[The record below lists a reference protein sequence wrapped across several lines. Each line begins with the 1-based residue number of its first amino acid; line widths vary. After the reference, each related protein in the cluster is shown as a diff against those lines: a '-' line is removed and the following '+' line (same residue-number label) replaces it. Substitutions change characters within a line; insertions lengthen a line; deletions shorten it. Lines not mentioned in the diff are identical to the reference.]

1 MFSKV
6 LQRVRGFPARP
17 TEWTNRLGPAA
28 LIGIDG
34 AIPKSGQKLYQYIT
48 ARDSPHCDHY
58 AEVVLH
64 DGKHPIDLPPETVS
78 LLPTLDCGLM
88 TPDLLNIDTTSTS
101 ASPVVT
107 SGDWYTTTN
116 EVATELYEK
125 GYTPVSVGGDGGNT
139 LPMLESYKRVFPED
153 EVILIHLS
161 AFPTVSKMSSSVR
174 VSLEKNLVKGV
185 ISIANR
191 CVTQDDR
198 KLRKQFKM
206 FYMDLYAIYGK
217 GLFCV
222 RDIRNDYPVF
232 LSIDVNVLDPAFAPG
247 VEAPESGGLSVRD
260 TLHILNAIR
269 GPKIA
274 GVDIHGYNPNLDIVR
289 PDGTGLTEVAASKIA
304 KEAIFKIFGISNATE
319 KEGIERMA
327 MLQRQGQI
335 AAENPYPEF

>member
-6 LQRVRGFPARP
+6 LQRVRAVPARP
-17 TEWTNRLGPAA
+17 AEWTNRLGPAA

-34 AIPKSGQKLYQYIT
+34 AIPKSGQNLYQYT
-48 ARDSPHCDHY
+48 TTRDSPHCDHY
-58 AEVVLH
+58 AEVILH
-64 DGKHPIDLPPETVS
+64 DGKNIIDLPPETVS
-78 LLPTLDCGLM
+78 LLPTLDCGVM
-88 TPDLLNIDTTSTS
+88 TPDVDVATSPVSSGDWCTSTS
-101 ASPVVT
+101 
-107 SGDWYTTTN
+107 
-116 EVATELYEK
+116 EVATDLYEK
-125 GYTPVSVGGDGGNT
+125 GYTMVSVGGDGGNT
-139 LPMLESYKRVFPED
+139 LPMIESYKRVFPED
-153 EVILIHLS
+153 EVILVHLS

-185 ISIANR
+185 ISVANR
-191 CVTQDDR
+191 CVTPDDR

-206 FYMDLYAIYGK
+206 FYMDLYALYAK

-232 LSIDVNVLDPAFAPG
+232 LSIDLNVLDPAFAPG
-247 VEAPESGGLSVRD
+247 VASPESGGLSVRD

-274 GVDIHGYNPNLDIVR
+274 GVDIHGYNPVLDITR
-289 PDGTGLTEVAASKIA
+289 PTDGIGLTELAASKIT
-304 KEAIFKIFGISNATE
+304 KEAIFKVFGISNATE
-319 KEGIERMA
+319 KEGMERMA